1 MSRFELIPVCNGD
14 FLGDWNAKVG
24 LSGCLL
30 ATVAIILLSLHFCQ
44 SHYGTQTEFLSAESL
59 LQFQP
64 MEWEWAELTW
74 REGGNK
80 SSAWREGANKKWL
93 HGPVK
98 ALEIAQVRRHVRALF
113 LGLFSKI
120 STRDGGESELHRL
133 WGLVWASWEEMERMK
148 E

>member
-1 MSRFELIPVCNGD
+1 MSRFELILVCNGD

-64 MEWEWAELTW
+64 MEWE
-74 REGGNK
+74 
-80 SSAWREGANKKWL
+80 
-93 HGPVK
+93 
-98 ALEIAQVRRHVRALF
+98 
-113 LGLFSKI
+113 
-120 STRDGGESELHRL
+120 
-133 WGLVWASWEEMERMK
+133 
-148 E
+148 